1 MAWHKL
7 KELKISGN
15 IKIIHIPPYTPKMN
29 TIEQIWKQ
37 IRSMGFKNELFHLL
51 VDVVDVLL
59 ETINTKEKIKNITRM
74 N

>member
-1 MAWHKL
+1 
-7 KELKISGN
+7 
-15 IKIIHIPPYTPKMN
+15 MN